1 MADSSAS
8 AQKQMK
14 IILFAGCLGAGKT
27 TLLNHILANDKG
39 IRAAVLANDIG
50 EIDAGA
56 SLIAEDDLSQVDG

>member
-1 MADSSAS
+1 MPRLD
-8 AQKQMK
+8 
-14 IILFAGCLGAGKT
+14 KT

-39 IRAAVLANDIG
+39 IRAAVLVNDIG